1 MTGSS
6 ESVVGDSVHISTSK
20 DESNRDF
27 IARHAFFQRGAI
39 DSEIAWIR
47 ARGVKLKGYDNRYFA
62 VSSGLA
68 R

>member
-1 MTGSS
+1 MRAI
-6 ESVVGDSVHISTSK
+6 EILLLVML
-20 DESNRDF
+20 
-27 IARHAFFQRGAI
+27 FFQRGAI